1 MSQVSRLLSLLFWV
15 GGVIAIVVAILW
27 RLLPQARFNHNV
39 EVRSLVTFAAVLFL
53 GAIASW
59 AVGQTTTR

>member
-1 MSQVSRLLSLLFWV
+1 MSQVSRILSLVFWV
-15 GGVIAIVVAILW
+15 GGVIAIVGAVLW
-27 RLLPQARFNHNV
+27 RLLPATRFNHNV

-59 AVGQTTTR
+59 AVGQRTAG

>member
-15 GGVIAIVVAILW
+15 GGMIAIVLAVLW
-27 RLLPQARFNHNV
+27 RLLPPTRFNHNV

-59 AVGQTTTR
+59 AVGQTSAR